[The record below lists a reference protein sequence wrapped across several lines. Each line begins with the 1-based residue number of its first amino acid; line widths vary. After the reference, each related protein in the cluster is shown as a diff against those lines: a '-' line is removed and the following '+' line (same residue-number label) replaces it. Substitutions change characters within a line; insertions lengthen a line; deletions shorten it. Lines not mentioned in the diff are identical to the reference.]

1 MARITNEQAD
11 KYYSGGS
18 SEWFQLKNDGNVAR
32 VQFMFDSIED
42 IPTFS
47 THRIKLGD
55 KERQVDCLRMPG
67 DPIEKCPLCEAGI
80 PARAARFVIMYQ
92 LDDQKVKIWERGR
105 QFISKLQGLINR
117 YSPLSEHVF
126 EIERH
131 GRAGD
136 QSTKYEIYP
145 VDNVQAED
153 VSQLDKPEL
162 EGSLVLQKTVD
173 EMNEYL
179 ETGEFS
185 SEGDGAPVRRR
196 GSSSDNAASYTPR
209 RQTPATTST
218 SGATSSRTGRAQH
231 SSSDAPQGRRGSRRA
246 VNPEETF

>member
-18 SEWFQLKNDGNVAR
+18 SEWFQLKNDGDVAR

-145 VDNVQAED
+145 VDNVQ
-153 VSQLDKPEL
+153 
-162 EGSLVLQKTVD
+162 G
-173 EMNEYL
+173 
-179 ETGEFS
+179 
-185 SEGDGAPVRRR
+185 
-196 GSSSDNAASYTPR
+196 
-209 RQTPATTST
+209 
-218 SGATSSRTGRAQH
+218 
-231 SSSDAPQGRRGSRRA
+231 
-246 VNPEETF
+246 

>member
-18 SEWFQLKNDGNVAR
+18 SEWFQLKNDGDVAR

-153 VSQLDKPEL
+153 VSQMDKPEL
-162 EGSLVLQKTVD
+162 EGSLVLQKSAD

-179 ETGEFS
+179 ETGEFPS
-185 SEGDGAPVRRR
+185 GDGTPVRRR
-196 GSSSDNAASYTPR
+196 GASLDNAAGYTPR

-218 SGATSSRTGRAQH
+218 SEATSSRTGRVQN
-231 SSSDAPQGRRGSRRA
+231 SSSDAPQSRRGSRRA

>member
-1 MARITNEQAD
+1 MARITSEQAD

-18 SEWFQLKNDGNVAR
+18 SEWFQLKNDGDVAR

-67 DPIEKCPLCEAGI
+67 DPIDKCPLCEAGI
-80 PARAARFVIMYQ
+80 PAKAARFVVMYQ
-92 LDDQKVKIWERGR
+92 LDDNKVKIWERGR

-117 YSPLSEHVF
+117 YSPLSAHVF

-145 VDNVQAED
+145 VDSVQPED
-153 VSQLDKPEL
+153 LSQLEQPEL
-162 EGSLVLQKTVD
+162 EGSLVLQKTAE
-173 EMNEYL
+173 EMEQYL
-179 ETGEFS
+179 DTGEFPS
-185 SEGDGAPVRRR
+185 TQDAEPVRRR
-196 GSSSDNAASYTPR
+196 AQSSQSAGYTPR
-209 RQTPATTST
+209 RQTPAST
-218 SGATSSRTGRAQH
+218 PAAGRAARSQPAAAE
-231 SSSDAPQGRRGSRRA
+231 SVAPRRGARRSA
-246 VNPEETF
+246 TPEETF

>member
-1 MARITNEQAD
+1 MARITSEQAD

-18 SEWFQLKNDGNVAR
+18 SEWFQLKNDGDVAR

-67 DPIEKCPLCEAGI
+67 DPMEKCPLCEAGI
-80 PARAARFVIMYQ
+80 PAKAARFVVMYQ
-92 LDDQKVKIWERGR
+92 LDDNKVKIWERGR

-117 YSPLSEHVF
+117 YSPLSAHVF

-145 VDNVQAED
+145 VDSVAPED
-153 VSQLDKPEL
+153 ISQMEQPEL
-162 EGSLVLQKTVD
+162 EGSLVLKKTVA
-173 EMNEYL
+173 EMEEYL
-179 ETGEFS
+179 ETGEFPS
-185 SEGDGAPVRRR
+185 TQDAEPVRRR
-196 GSSSDNAASYTPR
+196 AQGNQSSGYTPR
-209 RQTPATTST
+209 RQTPAS
-218 SGATSSRTGRAQH
+218 APATGRATRTQPTAEPV
-231 SSSDAPQGRRGSRRA
+231 APRRGARRS

>member
-1 MARITNEQAD
+1 MARITNEHAD

-18 SEWFQLKNDGNVAR
+18 SEWFQLKNDGDVAR

-47 THRIKLGD
+47 THRIKIGD

-153 VSQLDKPEL
+153 VSQMDKPEL
-162 EGSLVLQKTVD
+162 EGSLVLQKSAD

-179 ETGEFS
+179 ETGEFPS
-185 SEGDGAPVRRR
+185 GDGTPVRRR
-196 GSSSDNAASYTPR
+196 GASLDNAAGYTPR

-218 SGATSSRTGRAQH
+218 SEATSSRTGRVQN
-231 SSSDAPQGRRGSRRA
+231 SSSDAPQVRRGSRRA

>member
-18 SEWFQLKNDGNVAR
+18 SEWFQLKNDGDVAR

-47 THRIKLGD
+47 THRIKIGD

-153 VSQLDKPEL
+153 VSQMDKPEL
-162 EGSLVLQKTVD
+162 EGSLVLQKSAD

-179 ETGEFS
+179 ETGEFPS
-185 SEGDGAPVRRR
+185 GDGTPVRRR
-196 GSSSDNAASYTPR
+196 GSSMENSSSYTPR

-218 SGATSSRTGRAQH
+218 SEATSSRTDRVQN
-231 SSSDAPQGRRGSRRA
+231 SSSGAPQSRRGSRRA

>member
-18 SEWFQLKNDGNVAR
+18 SEWFQLKNDGDVAR

-153 VSQLDKPEL
+153 VSQMDKPEL
-162 EGSLVLQKTVD
+162 EGSLVLQKSAD

-179 ETGEFS
+179 ETGEFPS
-185 SEGDGAPVRRR
+185 GDGTPVRRR
-196 GSSSDNAASYTPR
+196 EASLDNAAGYTPR

-218 SGATSSRTGRAQH
+218 SGATSSRTGRVQH
-231 SSSDAPQGRRGSRRA
+231 SSSDAPQSRRGSRRA

>member
-18 SEWFQLKNDGNVAR
+18 SEWFQLKNDGDVAR
-32 VQFMFDSIED
+32 VQFMFDGIDE

-47 THRIKLGD
+47 THRIKIGD

-67 DPIEKCPLCEAGI
+67 DPIDKCPLCEAGV
-80 PARAARFVIMYQ
+80 PAKAARFIVMYQ

-117 YSPLSEHVF
+117 YNPLSSHVF

-145 VDNVQAED
+145 VDSVAPED
-153 VSQLDKPEL
+153 ISQMEMPEL
-162 EGSLVLQKTVD
+162 EGSLVLQKTAD
-173 EMNEYL
+173 EMEVYL
-179 ETGEFS
+179 DTGEFPS
-185 SEGDGAPVRRR
+185 AQDDSAPVRRR
-196 GSSSDNAASYTPR
+196 TQDSRSAGPAPR
-209 RQTPATTST
+209 RQTPAG
-218 SGATSSRTGRAQH
+218 GAPARGSA
-231 SSSDAPQGRRGSRRA
+231 DVAPVSRRGARRS

>member
-18 SEWFQLKNDGNVAR
+18 SEWFQLKNDGDVAR

-80 PARAARFVIMYQ
+80 PARAARFVLMYQ

-136 QSTKYEIYP
+136 Q
-145 VDNVQAED
+145 AED
-153 VSQLDKPEL
+153 VSQMDKPEL
-162 EGSLVLQKTVD
+162 EGSLVLQKTAD

-179 ETGEFS
+179 ETGEFP

-196 GSSSDNAASYTPR
+196 GNTSDNVAGYASR
-209 RQTPATTST
+209 RQTPVTTST
-218 SGATSSRTGRAQH
+218 PGAASSSLRRAQH

>member
-18 SEWFQLKNDGNVAR
+18 SEWFQLKNDGDVAR

-47 THRIKLGD
+47 THRIKIGD

-136 QSTKYEIYP
+136 LRRVDVCDLAPALLCRANAGSAQRVVP
-145 VDNVQAED
+145 VGCCCASAAVR
-153 VSQLDKPEL
+153 VSSVSPKP
-162 EGSLVLQKTVD
+162 KP
-173 EMNEYL
+173 
-179 ETGEFS
+179 S
-185 SEGDGAPVRRR
+185 S
-196 GSSSDNAASYTPR
+196 AS
-209 RQTPATTST
+209 
-218 SGATSSRTGRAQH
+218 GH
-231 SSSDAPQGRRGSRRA
+231 H
-246 VNPEETF
+246 

>member
-1 MARITNEQAD
+1 MARITTEQAD

-18 SEWFQLKNDGNVAR
+18 SEWFQLKNDGDVAR
-32 VQFMFDSIED
+32 VQFMFDGIDE

-47 THRIKLGD
+47 THRIKIGD

-67 DPIEKCPLCEAGI
+67 DPIDKCPLCEAGV
-80 PARAARFVIMYQ
+80 PAKAARFIVMYQ

-117 YSPLSEHVF
+117 YSPLSSHVF

-145 VDNVQAED
+145 VDSIAPED
-153 VSQLDKPEL
+153 ISQMEMPEL
-162 EGSLVLQKTVD
+162 EGSLVLQKNAD

-179 ETGEFS
+179 ETGSFP
-185 SEGDGAPVRRR
+185 SEAESVPVRRR
-196 GSSSDNAASYTPR
+196 GAVADNSASPAPR
-209 RQTPATTST
+209 RQTPATTSMPE
-218 SGATSSRTGRAQH
+218 ATSSRAGRASH
-231 SSSDAPQGRRGSRRA
+231 SVSDAPQSRRGARRS

>member
-18 SEWFQLKNDGNVAR
+18 SEWFQLKNDGDVAR

-47 THRIKLGD
+47 THRIKIGD

-153 VSQLDKPEL
+153 VSQMDKPEL

-179 ETGEFS
+179 ETGEFPS
-185 SEGDGAPVRRR
+185 GDGTPVRRR
-196 GSSSDNAASYTPR
+196 GASLDNAAGYTPR

-218 SGATSSRTGRAQH
+218 PGATSSDSHRVQH
-231 SSSDAPQGRRGSRRA
+231 SSSDAPQSRRGSRRA

>member
-18 SEWFQLKNDGNVAR
+18 SEWFQLKNDGDVAR

-92 LDDQKVKIWERGR
+92 LDDQKVKLWERGR

-117 YSPLSEHVF
+117 YSPLGEHVF

-153 VSQLDKPEL
+153 VSQMDKPEL
-162 EGSLVLQKTVD
+162 EGSLVLQKSVD

-179 ETGEFS
+179 ETGEFPS
-185 SEGDGAPVRRR
+185 GDSTPVRRR
-196 GSSSDNAASYTPR
+196 GASLDNAAGYTPR

-218 SGATSSRTGRAQH
+218 PEATSSGSRRAQN

>member
-18 SEWFQLKNDGNVAR
+18 SEWFQLKNDGDVAR
-32 VQFMFDSIED
+32 VQFMFDGIDE

-47 THRIKLGD
+47 THRIKIGD

-67 DPIEKCPLCEAGI
+67 DPIDKCPLCEAGV
-80 PARAARFVIMYQ
+80 PAKAARFIVMYQ

-117 YSPLSEHVF
+117 YNPLSSHVF

-145 VDNVQAED
+145 VDSVAPED
-153 VSQLDKPEL
+153 LSQMEMPEL
-162 EGSLVLQKTVD
+162 EGSLVLQKTAQ
-173 EMNEYL
+173 EMQVYL
-179 ETGEFS
+179 ETGEFPS
-185 SEGDGAPVRRR
+185 AQDDTSPARRR
-196 GSSSDNAASYTPR
+196 TQESKPTGYAPR
-209 RQTPATTST
+209 RQTPAGGVPARGS
-218 SGATSSRTGRAQH
+218 A
-231 SSSDAPQGRRGSRRA
+231 DVAPASRRGARRS

>member
-18 SEWFQLKNDGNVAR
+18 SEWFQLKNDGDVAR

-55 KERQVDCLRMPG
+55 KERQVDCLRLPS

-80 PARAARFVIMYQ
+80 PARAARFILMYQ
-92 LDDQKVKIWERGR
+92 LDDQKIKIWERGR

-117 YSPLSEHVF
+117 YSPLSGHVF

-153 VSQLDKPEL
+153 VSQMDKPEL
-162 EGSLVLQKTVD
+162 EGSLVLQKTAD
-173 EMNEYL
+173 EMSEYL
-179 ETGEFS
+179 ETGEFPS
-185 SEGDGAPVRRR
+185 GGDGAPVRR
-196 GSSSDNAASYTPR
+196 GSSSDNVVGHTPR
-209 RQTPATTST
+209 RQTPVTTSTPEATTSRM
-218 SGATSSRTGRAQH
+218 SRVQH
-231 SSSDAPQGRRGSRRA
+231 SSSDAPQSRRGSRRA

>member
-18 SEWFQLKNDGNVAR
+18 SEWFQLKNDGDVAR
-32 VQFMFDSIED
+32 VQFMFDGIDE

-47 THRIKLGD
+47 THRIKIGD

-67 DPIEKCPLCEAGI
+67 DPIDKCPLCEAGV
-80 PARAARFVIMYQ
+80 PAKAARFIVMYQ

-117 YSPLSEHVF
+117 YNPLSSHVF

-145 VDNVQAED
+145 VDSVAPED
-153 VSQLDKPEL
+153 ISQLEMPEL
-162 EGSLVLQKTVD
+162 EGSLVLQKTAD
-173 EMNEYL
+173 EMEVYL
-179 ETGEFS
+179 ETGEFPS
-185 SEGDGAPVRRR
+185 NQDDSAPVRRR
-196 GSSSDNAASYTPR
+196 TQESRPAGSAPR
-209 RQTPATTST
+209 RQTPAG
-218 SGATSSRTGRAQH
+218 GAPARGSA
-231 SSSDAPQGRRGSRRA
+231 DAAPVSRRGARRS